1 MECLKC
7 GKETELDH
15 SFCNACMAEMA
26 KYPVKPG
33 TPVQLPRPS
42 ARTSVN
48 RERSKKKT
56 VSEKEQIEKLRY
68 GNRILVVLVL
78 LLLTLCLFVSG
89 LYVRAFYRRP
99 TRPTGQ
105 NYSTTTQELTP

>member
-7 GKETELDH
+7 GKETEFDQC
-15 SFCNACMAEMA
+15 FCKECMAQME

-33 TPVQLPRPS
+33 TPVQLPQPS
-42 ARTSVN
+42 ARTTPAK
-48 RERSKKKT
+48 ERPKKKT
-56 VSEKEQIEKLRY
+56 VSEAEQIAKLYHR
-68 GNRILVVLVL
+68 NQILMVL
-78 LLLTLCLFVSG
+78 LLLALTLCLLVSG
-89 LYVRAFYRRP
+89 LYVRAYYRTP